1 MNLSLDDLEKRLTT
15 ILLTS
20 VGISSHSKASKIGFG
35 QFAIRSLN
43 FCANSSH
50 LSVSRKLCIKS
61 LGNSGVETFVV
72 IWRLDYLLWASNS
85 CVSFSR
91 QQHRGQKAREIL
103 IKSEILWGLE
113 ESQISHMNLQSV
125 ENHILSVPFQV
136 LIYSHYQMNQKLDF
150 GQFFLWSP

>member
-1 MNLSLDDLEKRLTT
+1 MNLSLDGVERKANYFT
-15 ILLTS
+15 IEPALS
-20 VGISSHSKASKIGFG
+20 ISDISI
-35 QFAIRSLN
+35 

-72 IWRLDYLLWASNS
+72 IWRLDYLVWASNS

-103 IKSEILWGLE
+103 IKSEKLWGVSNFSHE
-113 ESQISHMNLQSV
+113 FAISRKS
-125 ENHILSVPFQV
+125 
-136 LIYSHYQMNQKLDF
+136 YA
-150 GQFFLWSP
+150 